1 MPRSIR
7 ESLESQPLSG
17 LVLDLA
23 TELVGRPR
31 LAETDALLLGR
42 VQRVDLWP
50 ALFVV
55 AVLPGRYLSVAA
67 SQVAASVGRLHCAG
81 CRGAAPFRRS
91 RGRPLIG
98 IPLLAINFKRSWVSM
113 LSLSD
118 PHIPKDELWR
128 NRRDHLAAKHE
139 AIIGES
145 DKHRAERARPI
156 EADVTMTRGNLP

>member
-1 MPRSIR
+1 LVRHV
-7 ESLESQPLSG
+7 ESDSRALG
-17 LVLDLA
+17 N
-23 TELVGRPR
+23 RPR
-31 LAETDALLLGR
+31 VNITGTRISGR
-42 VQRVDLWP
+42 VPLPAPAKQTQRAEARASA
-50 ALFVV
+50 AL
-55 AVLPGRYLSVAA
+55 A
-67 SQVAASVGRLHCAG
+67 ST
-81 CRGAAPFRRS
+81 
-91 RGRPLIG
+91 
-98 IPLLAINFKRSWVSM
+98 LLAINFKRSWVSM